1 MGLQIVQDRVD
12 ALEGT
17 LEVTSEP
24 GRGTQIAV
32 RLPAHELEPAR

>member
-17 LEVTSEP
+17 LEVTSVLR
-24 GRGTQIAV
+24 RGTRIAV
-32 RLPAHELEPAR
+32 RLPVHELEPAR